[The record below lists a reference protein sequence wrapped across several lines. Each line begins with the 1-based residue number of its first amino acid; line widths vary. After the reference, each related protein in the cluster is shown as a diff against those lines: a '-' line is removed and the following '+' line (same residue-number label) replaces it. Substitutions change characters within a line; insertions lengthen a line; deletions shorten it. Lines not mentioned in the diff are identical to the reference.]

1 MKIENQP
8 TLKIALRPKVADA
21 ESEDAESVQL
31 AEDILL
37 EREQRGQS
45 VQLGVQSLPM
55 SLAGIRFC
63 HPILLRWF
71 QAVRSKRDAVYL
83 YNILS
88 KILDDKFQDI
98 F

>member
-1 MKIENQP
+1 MRIRTIENEGKP

-45 VQLGVQSLPM
+45 VQFGVQSLPM

-63 HPILLRWF
+63 HPILLRRF
-71 QAVRSKRDAVYL
+71 QAVRSK
-83 YNILS
+83 
-88 KILDDKFQDI
+88 
-98 F
+98 

>member
-1 MKIENQP
+1 M
-8 TLKIALRPKVADA
+8 KIALRPKIADA

-55 SLAGIRFC
+55 SLAGIRFR

-71 QAVRSKRDAVYL
+71 QAARCIYICI
-83 YNILS
+83 ILS
-88 KILDDKFQDI
+88 KILQVSR
-98 F
+98 